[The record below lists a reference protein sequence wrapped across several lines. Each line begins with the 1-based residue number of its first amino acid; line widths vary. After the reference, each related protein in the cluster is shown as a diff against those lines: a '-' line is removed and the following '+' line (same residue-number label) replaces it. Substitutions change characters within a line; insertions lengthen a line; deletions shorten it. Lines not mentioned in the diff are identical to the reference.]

1 VRSRTLAGEYADRLA
16 MKLRLDVKDVQRD
29 LALARQ
35 RLDREARAAP
45 ARPPVQ
51 ELPDPD
57 EEPGDTAQ
65 KSQRAQAQAGTTYRD
80 AAHAP
85 PEVSQE
91 EYCLGLALDH
101 PETWREVRAI
111 LWEDDFTATETRALF
126 VVLDHAFGGDATPT
140 LEVLLAGLEPALLA
154 TVERARTRVALR
166 AEQDGP
172 TLLKEASQVAY
183 RLKRMRLKG
192 EQAELDALIRE
203 AEQTSDSETLRAL
216 LMRKGSLLAQRR
228 VIDEASQL
236 QG

>member
-1 VRSRTLAGEYADRLA
+1 LS
-16 MKLRLDVKDVQRD
+16 
-29 LALARQ
+29 
-35 RLDREARAAP
+35 
-45 ARPPVQ
+45 
-51 ELPDPD
+51 
-57 EEPGDTAQ
+57 
-65 KSQRAQAQAGTTYRD
+65 STTYRD
-80 AAHAP
+80 AAHA

-111 LWEDDFTATETRALF
+111 LREDDFTATETRALF
-126 VVLDHAFGGDATPT
+126 SALDRAYSGDPAPG
-140 LEVLLAGLEPALLA
+140 LETLLAQLEPALLA
-154 TVERARTRVALR
+154 TVERARERVALQ
-166 AEQDGP
+166 AEREGP
-172 TLLKEASQVAY
+172 ALLNEASQAAY

-216 LMRKGSLLAQRR
+216 LTRKGALLAQRR